1 MSGYNFEIKGIDN
14 FLKDINNIQSNFQG
28 DLQKLVEKHGGIL
41 LKNTKMKTPV
51 GQYNDGRTG
60 GTLRRSWTLEKGDL
74 YVRLYNNIEYGI
86 YVEYG
91 HRTRQGTGHDNP
103 GKKYKYKPKPNGIA
117 YIEGFYMLT
126 KSFEKTEKDFEN
138 DLEKLFKKYGFK

>member
-1 MSGYNFEIKGIDN
+1 MANDCFYFKN
-14 FLKDINNIQSNFQG
+14 LDIIGMLDDMESDFVKE
-28 DLQKLVEKHGGIL
+28 LQKLVEKHGGIL
-41 LKNTKMKTPV
+41 LRNTKLKSPV
-51 GQYNDGRTG
+51 DTGQ
-60 GTLRRSWTLEKGDL
+60 LIRSWQLKYKKGDL
-74 YVRLYNNIEYGI
+74 SIRLYNNIEYGI

-91 HRTRQGTGHDNP
+91 HRTRQGTGHNNP

-126 KSFEKTEKDFEN
+126 RSFEKTEKDFEN